1 MFHRSGTVAGLLH
14 LGPVAVAFA
23 LFAAF
28 TYGVADY
35 LGGKAARLGPAVL
48 VTLVAEITTFAGVLL
63 SLAVIGDSLQRAS
76 DLGWGALAGV
86 CSVVGVLC
94 LYYALARGAMTV
106 VAPITGVVAASLP
119 VVVGLATGERPGVV
133 ALLGVAIAIASVALI
148 SGAVGAPPHQPT
160 PTRIVLIALVAGA
173 AFGALF
179 VFFDRASDD
188 SGLWPLLGAR
198 LVALPLIALVVL
210 VRAVRGSLGAA
221 RRAVALPGIGVGVMT
236 LAANVSYLAATR
248 RGLLTIVAVVV
259 SMYPASTVL
268 LATVVDHERLRR
280 SQGVGLALAA
290 GALVLVTLGR

>member
-1 MFHRSGTVAGLLH
+1 M
-14 LGPVAVAFA
+14 AVALA

-35 LGGKAARLGPAVL
+35 IGGKAARLGPAVL
-48 VTLVAEITTFAGVLL
+48 VTLVAEITTFFGV
-63 SLAVIGDSLQRAS
+63 AVALGIIGDPLPRGS

-86 CSVVGVLC
+86 CSVVGVLA

-106 VAPITGVVAASLP
+106 VAPVTGVVAASLP
-119 VVVGLATGERPGVV
+119 VVVGLATGERPGVI
-133 ALLGVAIAIASVALI
+133 ALVGVVIAIASVALI

-160 PTRIVLIALVAGA
+160 SMRIVLIALLAGA
-173 AFGALF
+173 AFGSLF

-188 SGLWPLLGAR
+188 SGLWPVFGAR
-198 LVALPLIALVVL
+198 LVALPLISLVVL
-210 VRAVRGSLGAA
+210 IRGLRGSLGSA
-221 RRAVALPGIGVGVMT
+221 RRAVAIPGIGVGVMT

-268 LATVVDHERLRR
+268 LATAIDHERLRR
-280 SQGVGLALAA
+280 PQAVGLALAA

>member
-1 MFHRSGTVAGLLH
+1 M
-14 LGPVAVAFA
+14 AVVLA

-35 LGGKAARLGPAVL
+35 LGGKAARLGAAVL
-48 VTLVAEITTFAGVLL
+48 VTLVAEITTFTGVVIA
-63 SLAVIGDSLQRAS
+63 LAVIGDPLPRGS
-76 DLGWGALAGV
+76 DVGWGALAGV
-86 CSVVGVLC
+86 STIVGVLA

-106 VAPITGVVAASLP
+106 VAPVTGVVAASLP
-119 VVVGLATGERPGVV
+119 VAVGLATGERPGVA
-133 ALLGVAIAIASVALI
+133 ALIGVVIAIASVALI

-160 PTRIVLIALVAGA
+160 STRIVLIALLAGA
-173 AFGALF
+173 AFGSLF

-198 LVALPLIALVVL
+198 LVALPLIASVVL
-210 VRAVRGSLGAA
+210 VRAARGTLGPVR
-221 RRAVALPGIGVGVMT
+221 RTVAIPGVGVGIMT

-248 RGLLTIVAVVV
+248 RGLLSIVAVVV

-268 LATVVDHERLRR
+268 LATVIDHERLRR
-280 SQGVGLALAA
+280 SQGIGLALAA

>member
-1 MFHRSGTVAGLLH
+1 MAI
-14 LGPVAVAFA
+14 AFA

-35 LGGKAARLGPAVL
+35 LGGKAARLGPAVI
-48 VTLVAEITTFAGVLL
+48 VTLVAEITTLIGVLVAI
-63 SLAVIGDSLQRAS
+63 AVIGDPLPRGE

-86 CSVVGVLC
+86 CSVIGVLA

-119 VVVGLATGERPGVV
+119 VVVGLALGERPGAI
-133 ALLGVAIAIASVALI
+133 ALLGVVIAIASVALI
-148 SGAVGAPPHQPT
+148 SGAIGAPPHQPT
-160 PTRIVLIALVAGA
+160 PRRIVLIALLAGA
-173 AFGALF
+173 AFGLLF

-198 LVALPLIALVVL
+198 LTALPLITLVVL
-210 VRAVRGSLGAA
+210 VRAARRSLGEV
-221 RRAVALPGIGVGVMT
+221 RRAIVVPGIGVGVMT
-236 LAANVSYLAATR
+236 LAANTSYLAATR
-248 RGLLTIVAVVV
+248 RGLLSIVAVVV

-268 LATVVDHERLRR
+268 LATIIDDERLRR

-290 GALVLVTLGR
+290 GALVLVTIGR